1 MILKSRTLSRTSD
14 TTETRNPCVIKVI
27 YCLIYLISSDILTR
41 IFVSTRKLVWYPW
54 LLGFFV
60 WYRGQVTAESMFLMA
75 AAIAYRYSHLSKGND
90 AQHWMKACL
99 KWVIGTVHIRYI
111 CLSPLV
117 ILEVEDITRKC
128 TFGHITKK
136 GALSRHTI
144 SSAPFL
150 QSKQC
155 LNPKMFLKQIKTY
168 WNILPV

>member
-1 MILKSRTLSRTSD
+1 MFQRQIGWHLGT
-14 TTETRNPCVIKVI
+14 
-27 YCLIYLISSDILTR
+27 YIYLHILQGR
-41 IFVSTRKLVWYPW
+41 IQIRAGCIHV
-54 LLGFFV
+54 
-60 WYRGQVTAESMFLMA
+60 LMA
-75 AAIAYRYSHLSKGND
+75 AAIAYIYSHLSKGND

-99 KWVIGTVHIRYI
+99 KWVISTVHIRNI
-111 CLSPLV
+111 CLSLLV

-128 TFGHITKK
+128 TYGHITKK
-136 GALSRHTI
+136 KGGLSRHTI